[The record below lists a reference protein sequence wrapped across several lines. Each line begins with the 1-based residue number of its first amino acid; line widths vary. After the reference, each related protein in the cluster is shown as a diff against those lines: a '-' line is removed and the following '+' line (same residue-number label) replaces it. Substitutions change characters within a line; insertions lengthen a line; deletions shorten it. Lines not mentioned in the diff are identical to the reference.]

1 METKLASIG
10 GLVTSAMKLTWYTF
24 VFGVKTVFKF
34 VDLVKVHEKR
44 PEIEENRMS
53 QAGANEQ
60 VLQQMA

>member
-1 METKLASIG
+1 METKQARIG
-10 GLVTSAMKLTWYTF
+10 GLITSAMKLTWYTF

-34 VDLVKVHEKR
+34 VNLVKVPEKR
-44 PEIEENRMS
+44 PEIEDHRMS